1 MRSVLIPANVRD
13 LPTAHPE
20 ITGDT
25 VHVSQ
30 TILVIHTELLAI
42 QVSSTNPRTKST
54 NLKLQFA
61 VLFPSP

>member
-13 LPTAHPE
+13 LPIAHPE

-42 QVSSTNPRTKST
+42 QVSSTKLGSTK
-54 NLKLQFA
+54 LKLQFV

>member
-42 QVSSTNPRTKST
+42 QVSSTNPGST
-54 NLKLQFA
+54 NLKLQFV